1 LLTHEFL
8 HVINLIDIN
17 PPMKINYFRKNNQ
30 KKVRGKEIT
39 SLDEQISTLEMY
51 VNSFAAILHNYLLSK
66 EMKLDLKILMRNEL
80 IYSFINCIRAC
91 KIQDTNLEKIYNTIY
106 NKKFFAKII
115 TNFVIVFY
123 N

>member
-1 LLTHEFL
+1 
-8 HVINLIDIN
+8 
-17 PPMKINYFRKNNQ
+17 MKINYFRKNNQ